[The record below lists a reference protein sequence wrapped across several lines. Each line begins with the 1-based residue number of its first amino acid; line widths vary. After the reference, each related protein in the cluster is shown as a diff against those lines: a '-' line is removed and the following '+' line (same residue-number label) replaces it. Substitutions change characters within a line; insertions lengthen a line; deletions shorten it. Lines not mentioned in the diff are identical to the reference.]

1 MTNQSPL
8 AIVTGAG
15 GNLGSAVSKFF
26 TSAGIEVIG
35 TVRPGGPENSD
46 GKLHYR
52 ELDLLNP
59 EACVKFLR
67 FLSGTEHRINAAV
80 FCAGGFDMHKAD
92 TMGQEDL
99 QKMIRLNFETAFHLS
114 QGLFKLILERKHPAR
129 FVFIGAIPALHP
141 AMSASMA
148 SYSISKR
155 MVIQWS
161 EILDTAGSK
170 AGFRSFV
177 VAPGTID
184 TPENREAMPN
194 ADRKGWISPD
204 DLAREIHHLCFD
216 APETLTTSV
225 FEY

>member
-1 MTNQSPL
+1 MTKQSPL
-8 AIVTGAG
+8 AIITGAG

-35 TVRPGGPENSD
+35 TIRPGRPETSA

-52 ELDLLNP
+52 ELNLLNP
-59 EACVKFLR
+59 EACAEFLR

-92 TMGQEDL
+92 SMGYEDL

-114 QGLFKLILERKHPAR
+114 QGLFNLSLKQNQPAR
-129 FVFIGAIPALHP
+129 FVFVGAIPALHP
-141 AMSASMA
+141 GKSVSMA

-161 EILDTAGSK
+161 EILDAAGSK
-170 AGFRSFV
+170 FGIRSFV

-204 DLAREIHHLCFD
+204 ELAREIHHLCFE
-216 APETLTTSV
+216 APDTLTTSV